1 MKMIHRSF
9 AVLFALVLF
18 AVISASGQATVS
30 AMSDPQWHRDP
41 VDNSYMNRLIA
52 DAAEKYKEYAPIP
65 RISFYDIGYPKDV
78 EEAVKMNGYAVLLIS
93 ALSQDP
99 DELPL
104 KRAYVRAGG
113 KDFDLKNLK
122 VIKIRSTDTASQNV
136 KTFGQYRV
144 DALYLIP
151 IHLRFQKGELLIDF
165 NKNRDG
171 MRLAKFDGT
180 VPSDIKFLPDTM
192 PDEKASFQD
201 ALEKFLKREYPG
213 YLEN

>member
-1 MKMIHRSF
+1 MKLVHKFFAVLLALVSF
-9 AVLFALVLF
+9 AVV
-18 AVISASGQATVS
+18 SASGQATVS
-30 AMSDPQWHRDP
+30 VMSDSQWHGDP
-41 VDNSYMNRLIA
+41 VDNAYMNRLIA

-65 RISFYDIGYPKDV
+65 RISFYDIGYPRDKD
-78 EEAVKMNGYAVLLIS
+78 EAAKMNGYAVLLVS

-104 KRAYVRAGG
+104 KRAYVHAGG
-113 KDFDLKNLK
+113 KDFELKNLK
-122 VIKIRSTDTASQNV
+122 AIKIRNTDTASQNV

-151 IHLRFQKGELLIDF
+151 IHLRLQKGELLIDF

-201 ALEKFLKREYPG
+201 ALEQFLKREYPG